1 VARAPTGYQDAV
13 GVLLI
18 GMMQTPRPATP
29 SRRRA
34 TRSRLRQALVLAT
47 AGALVATTGA
57 AVLAAS
63 DEPEIQSVELRL
75 EGGHYTAKAL
85 SRDSDGDG
93 WTDWVERLHGTD
105 PKDPA
110 SHPLASHV
118 EIVGTTAYVQSR
130 ALPDHLVV
138 IDLALPEGMTKT
150 ADLMALVGDLVGLS
164 PTGKLREQLTA
175 GLAELGSGRLEEI
188 LKLAD
193 EAHSSVADGG
203 FPGRTNGM
211 DVSLISAGPSDWES
225 WKKVME
231 AVTFVQNNDIGVG
244 TTTDGDP
251 YVTVHNRDGSQTHV
265 FGSEGVTSTLI
276 NQYTLDD
283 GTTVQH
289 WETIQGGVVVGFG
302 KKVTK
307 ANGSQEYWEYDKD
320 GHLTAHG
327 TAQTP
332 PKSPAPAPT
341 TTAGGAPAPSSQP
354 SSQPTSEPEPSSSAS
369 SDPAPSATSSG
380 EYVNPDAD
388 PLLLPSRGEVEKRI
402 AFLSGVRVRI
412 VQDGPQSPEAPI
424 VDEPGVADPAD
435 PECEHQMCP
444 MFVVV
449 SSPDLSDVNGGDPI
463 NPDHAP
469 WVPGQGFYGS
479 SDGSGEGGSGEGAAG
494 WPDPR

>member
-1 VARAPTGYQDAV
+1 
-13 GVLLI
+13 
-18 GMMQTPRPATP
+18 M
-29 SRRRA
+29 
-34 TRSRLRQALVLAT
+34 LAT
-47 AGALVATTGA
+47 AGALIATTGA
-57 AVLAAS
+57 AVRAAS
-63 DEPEIQSVELRL
+63 DEPEIQTVKLRV

-85 SRDSDGDG
+85 SLDTDGDG
-93 WTDWVERLHGTD
+93 WTDWAERLHGTD

-130 ALPDHLVV
+130 GFPDHLVV
-138 IDLALPEGMTKT
+138 IDLALPEGTTTT
-150 ADLMALVGDLVGLS
+150 ADLMAVVGDLVGLS
-164 PTGKLREQLTA
+164 PTGKIREQLTA
-175 GLAELGSGRLEEI
+175 GLADLGSGRLEEI

-193 EAHSSVADGG
+193 EAHGSVADGA

-211 DVSLISAGPSDWES
+211 DISLISAGPSDWET

-251 YVTVHNRDGSQTHV
+251 YITVHNGDGSQTHV
-265 FGSEGVTSTLI
+265 FGGDGVTSTLI

-289 WETIQGGVVVGFG
+289 WETIQGGVVVGYG

-307 ANGSQEYWEYDKD
+307 ADGSQEYWEYDKD
-320 GHLTAHG
+320 GNLTAHG

-341 TTAGGAPAPSSQP
+341 ATAGGAPAPTSQP
-354 SSQPTSEPEPSSSAS
+354 SSQPSAQPSSEPEPSTTAS
-369 SDPAPSATSSG
+369 SEPVPSATSSG
-380 EYVNPDAD
+380 EHVNPDAD
-388 PLLLPSRGEVEKRI
+388 PVLLPSRREIEKRI
-402 AFLSGVRVRI
+402 AFLSGVRVRV
-412 VQDGPQSPEAPI
+412 VQDGPQTPETPI

-449 SSPDLSDVNGGDPI
+449 YSPDLSDVNGGDPI

-469 WVPGQGFYGS
+469 GVPGAGS
-479 SDGSGEGGSGEGAAG
+479 SISYDGTGEGAYGDGTAG
-494 WPDPR
+494 WPDRP

>member
-1 VARAPTGYQDAV
+1 MTH
-13 GVLLI
+13 
-18 GMMQTPRPATP
+18 TPR
-29 SRRRA
+29 
-34 TRSRLRQALVLAT
+34 LRPALVVLT
-47 AGALVATTGA
+47 AGALFASTGA
-57 AVLAAS
+57 AVRAAS
-63 DEPEIQSVELRL
+63 DEPDVQTMKLRI
-75 EGGHYTAKAL
+75 EGGLYTSKAL
-85 SRDSDGDG
+85 TVDTDGDG
-93 WTDWVERLHGTD
+93 WTDWVERLNGTD

-130 ALPDHLVV
+130 DVPDHLVV
-138 IDLALPEGMTKT
+138 IDLALPEGTTST
-150 ADLMALVGDLVGLS
+150 ADLMSVVGDLVGLS
-164 PTGKLREQLTA
+164 PTGKIREQLTA
-175 GLAELGSGRLEEI
+175 GLADLGSGRLEEI
-188 LKLAD
+188 IKLAD
-193 EAHSSVADGG
+193 EAHASVADGA

-211 DVSLISAGPSDWES
+211 DISLISAGPSDWET

-251 YVTVHNRDGSQTHV
+251 YITVHNGDGSQTHV
-265 FGSEGVTSTLI
+265 FGGDGVTSTLI
-276 NQYTLDD
+276 NEYTLDD

-289 WETIQGGVVVGFG
+289 WETIQGGVVVGYG

-307 ANGSQEYWEYDKD
+307 ADGSQEYWEYDKD
-320 GHLTAHG
+320 GKPTGHG

-332 PKSPAPAPT
+332 PKSQAPAPT
-341 TTAGGAPAPSSQP
+341 ATAGGAPAPSSQP
-354 SSQPTSEPEPSSSAS
+354 SSEPQPSTTASSEPV
-369 SDPAPSATSSG
+369 PSATSSG

-388 PLLLPSRGEVEKRI
+388 PVVLPSRREIEKRI

-479 SDGSGEGGSGEGAAG
+479 SDGSGDAGFGEGAVG
-494 WPDPR
+494 WDDPR

>member
-1 VARAPTGYQDAV
+1 
-13 GVLLI
+13 VLLT

-29 SRRRA
+29 SRPVTPSRRRA
-34 TRSRLRQALVLAT
+34 SRSRLRPALVLAT

-57 AVLAAS
+57 AVRAAS

-85 SRDSDGDG
+85 SRDTDGDG
-93 WTDWVERLHGTD
+93 WTDWFERLHGTD

-130 ALPDHLVV
+130 DLPDHLVV
-138 IDLALPEGMTKT
+138 IDLALPEGTTKT

-193 EAHSSVADGG
+193 EAHGSVADGG

-211 DVSLISAGPSDWES
+211 DVSLISAGPNDWEA

-265 FGSEGVTSTLI
+265 FGGEGVSSTLI

-289 WETIQGGVVVGFG
+289 WESMQGGVVVGYG

-307 ANGSQEYWEYDKD
+307 ADGSQEYWEYDKD
-320 GHLTAHG
+320 GNLTAHG
-327 TAQTP
+327 TAKTP
-332 PKSPAPAPT
+332 PKSPAPAPAPT
-341 TTAGGAPAPSSQP
+341 ATAGGAPAPSSQP

-388 PLLLPSRGEVEKRI
+388 PLLLPTRGEIEKRI

-479 SDGSGEGGSGEGAAG
+479 SDGSGDAGFGEGAVG
-494 WPDPR
+494 WDDPR